1 MITPLYVAGA
11 SLAAS
16 VAGEATKQVAEGA
29 REAMSFLDHLRD
41 TSLLSIQGG
50 GEADGLNLDDLAND
64 SQKSL
69 TDFAHRVSAKLSNAG
84 IPTSFPIQFESNPDG
99 TLKVTNDHPDAAEIE
114 RLINEEPELVNEF
127 HRLEQ
132 AFGLLGA
139 AKRHEQFLSDY
150 AANPLAPLPPPDASP
165 FRLILESQ
173 RAEVA

>member
-1 MITPLYVAGA
+1 M
-11 SLAAS
+11 
-16 VAGEATKQVAEGA
+16 
-29 REAMSFLDHLRD
+29 
-41 TSLLSIQGG
+41 
-50 GEADGLNLDDLAND
+50 
-64 SQKSL
+64 
-69 TDFAHRVSAKLSNAG
+69 SAKLSNAG